1 MQSTIGTLEQ
11 KVIQWARERGI
22 YDPVNGSTP
31 QDQLDKAGEEFN
43 ELQRAIGAYAW
54 VHKIDPNSKS
64 LRTICNEIK
73 DAYGDILVCLINAMH
88 LDNLDMQTCLD
99 HAYDQIKDRKGKM
112 VKGKF
117 VKQ

>member
-22 YDPVNGSTP
+22 YDPVNGSTSI
-31 QDQLDKAGEEFN
+31 DQLDKASEEFN
-43 ELQRAIGAYAW
+43 ELQRAVGAYGW
-54 VHKIDPNSKS
+54 VRKISPENKS
-64 LRTICNEIK
+64 LTRIGNEIQ

-88 LDNLDMQTCLD
+88 LDGLDMQTCLD
-99 HAYDQIKDRKGKM
+99 HAYSQIKDRKGKM